1 MEWIMLLCKSIP
13 GLKCIH
19 PKKCYTFYM
28 SLVKMLKKWLNPNL
42 SLLSCFRGTSKS
54 QSAVAF
60 RRWFYKLSELRSL
73 VNKEVPFMA
82 VTATATQK
90 TKDTIVTVL
99 RLQDFVDVTQSP
111 NKPNIA
117 FAVHYINR

>member
-1 MEWIMLLCKSIP
+1 MLFCKSIP

-19 PKKCYTFYM
+19 SKKICYTFYM
-28 SLVKMLKKWLNPNL
+28 SLVKVLKKWLNPNF

-82 VTATATQK
+82 VTATATQIQRK
-90 TKDTIVTVL
+90 VRALTYDLVL
-99 RLQDFVDVTQSP
+99 FITSDIIGSLLQRE
-111 NKPNIA
+111 I
-117 FAVHYINR
+117 